1 MCKIQQ
7 HVLNVNYYYIN
18 VRTFFNKINSTY
30 NVFQVSFSKSIG
42 ILTQFSKSKPDF
54 QDGITRS

>member
-42 ILTQFSKSKPDF
+42 ILTQFSKSKPVF